1 MAEEEWRWA
10 DATGFSTLDQGRPS
24 SPGERSTAPLNGA
37 DSKTAA
43 LTNWFWTWMRHDR
56 PSRVLIHPDEED

>member
-1 MAEEEWRWA
+1 MGVIPPGLHL
-10 DATGFSTLDQGRPS
+10 TGRPAFLTW
-24 SPGERSTAPLNGA
+24 GAVHLALLNGA